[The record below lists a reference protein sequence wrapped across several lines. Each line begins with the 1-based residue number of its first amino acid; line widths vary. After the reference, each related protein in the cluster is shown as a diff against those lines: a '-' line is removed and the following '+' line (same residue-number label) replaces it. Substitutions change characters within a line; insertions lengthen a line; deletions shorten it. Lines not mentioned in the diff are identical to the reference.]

1 MSDIEKF
8 NFLRSFLTDSA
19 YSLISGLSL
28 NSENYKEAVNVLKE
42 RFGNKQTL
50 ILSYMDS
57 FVQLSVVKNSNDVI
71 NLRKL
76 YGKIEISV
84 RNLNSLDEKKETYGN
99 LLISIINARLPE
111 ELRLYLSRK
120 FKNNLWNIDDLL
132 TFLKTDDEA
141 KERLV

>member
-1 MSDIEKF
+1 
-8 NFLRSFLTDSA
+8 
-19 YSLISGLSL
+19 
-28 NSENYKEAVNVLKE
+28 
-42 RFGNKQTL
+42 
-50 ILSYMDS
+50 MDS
-57 FVQLSVVKNSNDVI
+57 FVPLSVVKNSNDVI

-84 RNLNSLDEKKETYGN
+84 RNLNSLDVKKETYGN

-132 TFLKTDDEA
+132 TFLKIDDEA